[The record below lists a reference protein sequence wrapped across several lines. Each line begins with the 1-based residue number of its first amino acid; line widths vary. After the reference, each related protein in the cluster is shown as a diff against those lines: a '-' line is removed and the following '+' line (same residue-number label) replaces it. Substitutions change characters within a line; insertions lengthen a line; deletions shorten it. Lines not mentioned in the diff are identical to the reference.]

1 MMQTSDRSPRFAP
14 DAPKATYRHR
24 DFLRFL
30 MCQPFYWMLLFLV
43 VEALLAASTTA
54 LIIQAGRDMGEE
66 EFLISDFVWIVVAQS
81 AAYLVGATSWVF
93 AERAGFGAFGRYML
107 RFARDNRH
115 QPALL
120 TDKTQR
126 DQVEPFLTNEVFHIL
141 FELIY
146 ELEADLKLF
155 FGLVFNSIVLG
166 FAIDAGLP
174 VVYAS
179 VFFLL
184 LALQWL
190 VRTPVAAAY
199 LAQQRTTNRMI
210 GLTYTAWDNITTG
223 NRYNYRLWHAGFKL
237 RLRDALGAQIRA
249 ILAREGIAAVS
260 GIFALVVVFSYL
272 AWVAGQ
278 NRLDPGMLIALA
290 ATLPRQIEL
299 SYNVHGLASGWNDLL
314 AVWTRIGGACAAMR
328 PAPDAGFEGRIR
340 FEGVALSQAG
350 VEVACASV
358 EEAMARVQA
367 LPTGRLLVRGSN
379 GSGKSTLLVALKAR
393 LGSQAFYWPTSDKLA
408 FLFSAAQL
416 DSAADAEDG
425 DDNHATGGTGQ
436 TDTDS
441 SWSVLDSTVQPDST
455 PNSTLTS
462 SQPTL
467 PAKPAIHAAHGMHGT
482 SDPLPSRVAAT
493 LPKAPGFSSGERQL
507 KSLQEIVARTDA
519 RVYLLDEWDA
529 NLDAK
534 NRAAAEALVASLAA
548 RALVVEISHRD
559 RV

>member
-1 MMQTSDRSPRFAP
+1 MTQTPDRPPRFAP
-14 DAPKATYRHR
+14 AAPAAPYRHR
-24 DFLRFL
+24 DFFRFL
-30 MCQPFYWMLLFLV
+30 MCRPFYWMLLFLV

-126 DQVEPFLTNEVFHIL
+126 DHVEPFLTNEVFHIL

-190 VRTPVAAAY
+190 VRKPVAAAY

-210 GLTYTAWDNITTG
+210 GHTYTAWDNITTG

-237 RLRDALGAQIRA
+237 RLRGALVAQIRA
-249 ILAREGIAAVS
+249 ILAREGIAAIS

-278 NRLDPGMLIALA
+278 NRLDAGMLIALA

-328 PAPDAGFEGRIR
+328 PAPDADFEGRIR

-350 VEVACASV
+350 VEVACTSV
-358 EEAMARVQA
+358 DEAMARVQA

-379 GSGKSTLLVALKAR
+379 GSGKSTLLVALKGR
-393 LGSQAFYWPTSDKLA
+393 LGSRAFYWPTSDKLA
-408 FLFSAAQL
+408 FVFTATQAASAAGTAG
-416 DSAADAEDG
+416 DEADEG
-425 DDNHATGGTGQ
+425 DDTGQ
-436 TDTDS
+436 SDADS
-441 SWSVLDSTVQPDST
+441 SWSVLDSTIQPDST
-455 PNSTLTS
+455 SILPDQPAPTAPQSLPTKTS
-462 SQPTL
+462 
-467 PAKPAIHAAHGMHGT
+467 AHGATG
-482 SDPLPSRVAAT
+482 PLPQREAT
-493 LPKAPGFSSGERQL
+493 YAPKAPGFSSGEKQL

-519 RVYLLDEWDA
+519 QVYLLDEWDA